1 MKESLWLPVVV
12 CVLVVGLAV
21 VVFQAPKTVV
31 VSSGQEQELYR
42 LSVSGDAKL
51 SVAAD
56 MAVLFL
62 RTEVTHPDPRVAQ
75 DKDSVLVAAAI
86 NALVDVGVDR
96 KSIETTNYQV
106 YRVQEWNPKTQTQE
120 EKGYRVSHTL
130 RVETTRLN
138 KIGTFLK
145 VAVDAGVNEVERV
158 EFLLSKEKQ
167 KEIKQQALS
176 AAAKVAQE
184 KAEVLASS
192 LGVRLGKVVSVGE
205 SSFDV
210 FPMPR
215 FVQKEMFA
223 AEAAAPP
230 IQPGEVNAQTSVSVV
245 FEIL

>member
-12 CVLVVGLAV
+12 CVLVVILVV

-31 VSSGQEQELYR
+31 VSSEQVQELHR

-51 SVAAD
+51 SAAAD
-56 MAVLFL
+56 LAVLYM

-75 DKDSVLVAAAI
+75 DKDSVIVAAAI
-86 NALVDVGVDR
+86 DALIDAGVDR

-106 YRVQEWNPKTQTQE
+106 YRVQEWNPKTQMQE

-130 RVETTRLN
+130 RVETARLN
-138 KIGTFLK
+138 KIGLLLK

-167 KEIKQQALS
+167 KEIKQQALA

-192 LGVRLGKVVSVGE
+192 LGVRLGNVASVSE
-205 SSFDV
+205 SSFEV
-210 FPMPR
+210 FPLPR
-215 FVQKEMFA
+215 FVQKEMLA
-223 AEAAAPP
+223 AEASVPP
-230 IQPGEVNAQTSVSVV
+230 IQPGEVSAQTSVSVV
-245 FEIL
+245 FEIA